1 MTPLGYHSSN
11 LSLIALTI
19 MRLLVLKV
27 TCYHHWI
34 RSPFFCKILFCSSFL
49 CFRYYTECILFLF
62 MFTPFRNS
70 TLVRVDCIIGN
81 KIKYISLNYYVNC
94 FALLELSKSLKLSNE
109 RLRKIKKLFR
119 QVQKEIYHMCQS
131 LLLKRGTRSNEKQPE
146 VTRSNQY

>member
-1 MTPLGYHSSN
+1 
-11 LSLIALTI
+11 
-19 MRLLVLKV
+19 
-27 TCYHHWI
+27 
-34 RSPFFCKILFCSSFL
+34 
-49 CFRYYTECILFLF
+49 

-119 QVQKEIYHMCQS
+119 QVQKEIYHMC
-131 LLLKRGTRSNEKQPE
+131 
-146 VTRSNQY
+146 